1 MPRHPALEE
10 YKSAYEELTQINGK
24 LINRISD
31 VAETLGIDDK
41 SSKQRLLQA
50 LNHFDEI
57 DKQMEADDQIF
68 TELAQVEDDEKSKLA
83 DLYKQ
88 KSRKLKKSELAGI
101 YGEKVRPIMG
111 KLTHELQQPSTA
123 AADDDVEMEV
133 TSMTYSR
140 KDPIT
145 KKDIENPYKNKICQ
159 HVYDKGSIQDYI
171 TQNKAHRRLCQCP
184 IPSCPNKKALVMED
198 LMPFPEFFNLINQQ

>member
-57 DKQMEADDQIF
+57 DKQMEAGNC
-68 TELAQVEDDEKSKLA
+68 L
-83 DLYKQ
+83 
-88 KSRKLKKSELAGI
+88 
-101 YGEKVRPIMG
+101 P
-111 KLTHELQQPSTA
+111 
-123 AADDDVEMEV
+123 
-133 TSMTYSR
+133 
-140 KDPIT
+140 
-145 KKDIENPYKNKICQ
+145 
-159 HVYDKGSIQDYI
+159 
-171 TQNKAHRRLCQCP
+171 P
-184 IPSCPNKKALVMED
+184 IPIFRVHD
-198 LMPFPEFFNLINQQ
+198 LL